1 MIESALNT
9 VNTLMKQKSIFETVG
24 QIEGLLKTGQIS
36 EKEFKKKK
44 ERVLSLID
52 KLPADYKKNNSKS
65 IREIKKYLDNMESTV
80 SKIDSRKAFLK
91 EMYYEK

>member
-65 IREIKKYLDNMESTV
+65 IREIKKYLDNIESTV